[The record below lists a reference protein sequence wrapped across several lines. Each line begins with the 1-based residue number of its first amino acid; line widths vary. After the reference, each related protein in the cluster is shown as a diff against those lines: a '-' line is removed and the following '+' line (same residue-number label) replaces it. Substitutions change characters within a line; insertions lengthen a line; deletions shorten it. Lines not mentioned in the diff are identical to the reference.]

1 MGVQWK
7 QSLADVI
14 QSRYQ
19 VCNFIKKRLQQRCF
33 LIKFTKFLR
42 TPFFYRTP
50 LPWWLLLAVNCVN
63 QWKGN
68 WMFILRRKKCYTWT
82 VLLRLVFPDKQYS
95 SEVFQTLLAVLHLS
109 EVAVAEVF
117 CKKDVLENFANHRC
131 FPVNFAKFSRTI
143 FFIEHLWWLLLK
155 R

>member
-1 MGVQWK
+1 MCSENSLWQMLFKVGIRSATLFKRDSNRGVFLWNLQ
-7 QSLADVI
+7 
-14 QSRYQ
+14 
-19 VCNFIKKRLQQRCF
+19 NFLEH
-33 LIKFTKFLR
+33 L
-42 TPFFYRTP
+42 FFYRTP

-95 SEVFQTLLAVLHLS
+95 SEVFQTLLAVLHVS

-143 FFIEHLWWLLLK
+143 FFIENLWWLLLK